1 MSVRK
6 SGVFMS
12 DPLVE
17 TVVSALAEVKHV
29 PPEQITLETTL
40 ADLGM
45 DSLDTVTMLFELE
58 TRLQISIPDEA
69 AKSVRT
75 VRDVVDG
82 IRGLAASPAA
92 QSMPSAS

>member
-1 MSVRK
+1 
-6 SGVFMS
+6 MS

-17 TVVSALAEVKHV
+17 TVVSAVAEVKHV
-29 PPEQITLETTL
+29 PPETIHLDATL

-45 DSLDTVTMLFELE
+45 DSLDTITMIFELE
-58 TRLQISIPDEA
+58 SRLDISIPEDA

-82 IRGLAASPAA
+82 IRRLTENLPPRSAT
-92 QSMPSAS
+92 SAS